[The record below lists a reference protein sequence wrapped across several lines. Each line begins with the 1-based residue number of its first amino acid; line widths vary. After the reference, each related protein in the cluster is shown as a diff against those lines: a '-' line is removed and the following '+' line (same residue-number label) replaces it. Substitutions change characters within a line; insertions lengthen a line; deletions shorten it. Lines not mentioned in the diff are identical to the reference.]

1 MMPPLLIHHGANRE
15 HLHPAGSLAAL
26 EACLGAGALAVELD
40 ILPLADGAWALLH
53 DDDLAKGTDGQGLA
67 TALTREQLRRLRY
80 RQPGRRQDEPVGL
93 LDKAIACAAAS
104 STLQELQL
112 DLKPFGRPS
121 VEALCGLAE
130 AVQPLGER
138 VRITSGAD
146 WLLRLLE
153 RLAPGL
159 PLGFDPL
166 LYLDLPRDPA
176 EDDGP
181 PFRLG
186 AYGLRDDHPLA
197 MKRWGSAADYLA
209 LRLEALLCQAPP
221 RAVWY
226 VDADLLAY
234 CLDQGRDWIAALH
247 AEGCEVDAWTLDP
260 DRPERL
266 ALARRLLASGV
277 DRITTN
283 QAPRLAALLGG
294 VRY

>member
-1 MMPPLLIHHGANRE
+1 MASPLLIHHAANRE

-26 EACLGAGALAVELD
+26 EACLAAGALVVELD
-40 ILPLADGAWALLH
+40 ILPLADGGWALLH

-67 TALTREQLRRLRY
+67 TELTGAQVRRLHY
-80 RQPGRRQDEPVGL
+80 RQRGRRQGEPVGL
-93 LDKAIACAAAS
+93 LAAAIARAAAS
-104 STLQELQL
+104 PTLQELQL
-112 DLKPFGRPS
+112 DLKPFGRPT
-121 VEALCGLAE
+121 VEALRSLTE
-130 AVQPLGER
+130 TVQPLGER

-146 WLLRLLE
+146 WSLRLLQ
-153 RLAPGL
+153 RLDAGL
-159 PLGFDPL
+159 ALGFDPL

-176 EDDGP
+176 ENDEP

-197 MKRWGSAADYLA
+197 ARRWGKTAEYLA

-234 CLDQGRDWIAALH
+234 GLDQGCDWIAALH
-247 AEGCEVDAWTLDP
+247 AAGCEVDAWTLDP

-266 ALARRLLASGV
+266 ALARRLLASGI

-283 QAPRLAALLGG
+283 QAPQLAALFGG
-294 VRY
+294 VLY